1 MDFDHMCCV
10 KDLVCPVVL
19 GDGLDVAIMKPV
31 DNGGQGISVKSGEMI
46 GSGESL
52 LAGMLVE

>member
-1 MDFDHMCCV
+1 MCCV

-31 DNGGQGISVKSGEMI
+31 KNGGQGIRVKSWEMI
-46 GSGESL
+46 GSREFL
-52 LAGMLVE
+52 VAGMLVE

>member
-1 MDFDHMCCV
+1 MCCV
-10 KDLVCPVVL
+10 KDLVCLVVL
-19 GDGLDVAIMKPV
+19 GDGLDVAIVKPV
-31 DNGGQGISVKSGEMI
+31 DNGGQGISVKSWETI